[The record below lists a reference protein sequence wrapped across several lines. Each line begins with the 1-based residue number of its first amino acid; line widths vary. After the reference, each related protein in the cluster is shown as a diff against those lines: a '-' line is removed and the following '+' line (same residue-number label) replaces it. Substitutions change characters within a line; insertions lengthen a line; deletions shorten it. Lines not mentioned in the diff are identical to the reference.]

1 MLTALPLFGRFA
13 LRTSKRQAYRAALLA
28 AALLFPLAALPGLVP
43 LVPAEAELLALMVIV
58 GAPIAG
64 NYLFPATLTADIIEN
79 DSARTGLRRE
89 ATYYGAQNLVE
100 KTATSFA
107 PLFLVVL
114 LLLGD
119 TSDDTLGIRL
129 IGPAAGVIA
138 LVGYLIFRRYDLPDE
153 EQVSHQRPQPE
164 GGSRRPGSRCQ

>member
-13 LRTSKRQAYRAALLA
+13 LRTSKRHAYRVALFA
-28 AALLFPLAALPGLVP
+28 SAMLFPLAALPGLVP
-43 LVPAEAELLALMVIV
+43 LVPAEVELLVLMVVV

-64 NYLFPATLTADIIEN
+64 NHLFPATLTADIIED

-107 PLFLVVL
+107 PLFLVAL
-114 LLLGD
+114 LLVGD

-129 IGPAAGVIA
+129 IGPAAGMIT
-138 LVGYLIFRRYDLPDE
+138 LFGYLIFRRYDLPDE
-153 EQVSHQRPQPE
+153 EHVSPGAPPTPPRATRPS
-164 GGSRRPGSRCQ
+164 G